1 LQEQAMKDFRRLKV
15 WVKSHHLALK
25 VYSTTEKFSPGDF
38 YGLKNQM
45 RRSSVSIPMDIA
57 GGCGRNQ
64 EDELRAV
71 FETARKSASELQ
83 YLFLLARDLGL
94 LSKEECNALLNE
106 IAEIKKML
114 APGPQAKD
122 CLFAPNT

>member
-1 LQEQAMKDFRRLKV
+1 MKDFRRLKV

-25 VYSTTEKFSPGDF
+25 VYSTTEKFSSGEF
-38 YGLKNQM
+38 HGLKNQM
-45 RRSSVSIPMDIA
+45 RRSSVSIPMNIA
-57 GGCGRNQ
+57 GGCGRM
-64 EDELRAV
+64 EESELRPV

-106 IAEIKKML
+106 IVEIKKIL
-114 APGPQAKD
+114 APDPEPKKRS
-122 CLFAPNT
+122 LAPNS